1 MRITLRKQIG
11 FALLMG
17 LLPLCTGC
25 MRHSKSEHF
34 YLVATSVKHQ
44 YWQSAWAGFSKAAD
58 QYGVTVD
65 MRGPDGFDPQDEVNE
80 FRQVV
85 ALKPAGILVSV
96 ANEKLMQPEIDAAV
110 AQGIPVI
117 TIDSDAPSS
126 HRLFFIGTNNLQAG
140 RLGGARVAAKLNGKG
155 NVVFFSIAGQPNLEE
170 RLKGYKDVLANY
182 PGIKIVEVFD
192 MKGDS
197 GLAMDKTRDYLART
211 GPAKIDAVVCLEST
225 SGKDVGEAFK
235 RVGAGGTLLV
245 AMDVDQATLDLVKD
259 GTIDSTISQKPYTM
273 ALLGLKALDDVYHYP
288 VKPLAQDYAVDPY
301 ASFPAFVDTGVTL
314 VDKTNVDAILTH
326 QKESGQ

>member
-155 NVVFFSIAGQPNLEE
+155 NVVFDFVNQ
-170 RLKGYKDVLANY
+170 
-182 PGIKIVEVFD
+182 
-192 MKGDS
+192 
-197 GLAMDKTRDYLART
+197 
-211 GPAKIDAVVCLEST
+211 
-225 SGKDVGEAFK
+225 
-235 RVGAGGTLLV
+235 
-245 AMDVDQATLDLVKD
+245 LD
-259 GTIDSTISQKPYTM
+259 
-273 ALLGLKALDDVYHYP
+273 
-288 VKPLAQDYAVDPY
+288 
-301 ASFPAFVDTGVTL
+301 
-314 VDKTNVDAILTH
+314 
-326 QKESGQ
+326 